1 MYMKNFG
8 KIFFFLVA
16 VACSNSLFSQAFGV
30 RAGLNLANTTFNSD
44 SEGSDD
50 FDTEMLIGLNLG
62 VSASFEISSGLMFE
76 TGLGLSQKG
85 YKVSEGGFTGTWRT
99 NYLDIPLTVK
109 KMFAGDKIFVQAG
122 PYLGFGISG
131 KAKYKFDGE
140 TEDEP
145 IDWGSDKDDDQKRLD
160 FGLTFGA
167 GAMVTEKIQVGLN
180 YGLGLANLSTYSDN
194 GYKETNQVIG
204 ITVGYSLAK

>member
-1 MYMKNFG
+1 MKNFG

-30 RAGLNLANTTFNSD
+30 RAGLNLANMTAKD
-44 SEGSDD
+44 SDD
-50 FDTEMLIGLNLG
+50 SYDDDNEMLIGLNLG

-85 YKVSEGGFTGTWRT
+85 SKYSEGDFTAIYRT
-99 NYLDIPLTVK
+99 NYLDIPLTIK
-109 KMFAGDKIFVQAG
+109 KSLAGGKVYVLAG

-131 KAKYKFDGE
+131 KYVFKGEGE

-145 IDWGSDKDDDQKRLD
+145 VDWGSDDDDDQKRLD
-160 FGLTFGA
+160 FGLMFGA

-180 YGLGLANLSTYSDN
+180 YGLGLANVSPYSEN
-194 GYKETNQVIG
+194 GYKATNNVIG

>member
-1 MYMKNFG
+1 MKNFG

-30 RAGLNLANTTFNSD
+30 RAGLNLANMTAKD
-44 SEGSDD
+44 SDD
-50 FDTEMLIGLNLG
+50 SYDDDNEMLIGLNLG

-85 YKVSEGGFTGTWRT
+85 YKISEGGFTGTYRT

-131 KAKYKFDGE
+131 KSKYKFDGE

-145 IDWGSDKDDDQKRLD
+145 IDWGSDKDDDDQKRLD

-180 YGLGLANLSTYSDN
+180 YGLGLANVSPYSEN
-194 GYKETNQVIG
+194 GYKATNNVIG

>member
-1 MYMKNFG
+1 MKNFG

-16 VACSNSLFSQAFGV
+16 VACSNSLFSQAFGL
-30 RAGLNLANTTFNSD
+30 RGGLNLANMTFNSD
-44 SEGSDD
+44 SDDSDD
-50 FDTEMLIGLNLG
+50 FDTDMLIGLNLG
-62 VSASFEISSGLMFE
+62 VAASFEVSSGLMFE

-85 YKVSEGGFTGTWRT
+85 FKVSEDDATVTWRA
-99 NYLDIPLTVK
+99 NYLDIPLTLK
-109 KMFAGDKIFVQAG
+109 KMFAGDKVFVQAG

-131 KAKYKFDGE
+131 KSKYKFDGK

-145 IDWGSDKDDDQKRLD
+145 IDWGSDKDDDDQKRLD

-167 GAMVTEKIQVGLN
+167 GAMVTDKIQVGLN
-180 YGLGLANLSTYSDN
+180 YGLGLANVSPYSEN

>member
-30 RAGLNLANTTFNSD
+30 RAGLNLANMTAKDDEETY
-44 SEGSDD
+44 SDD
-50 FDTEMLIGLNLG
+50 FEMLIGLNLG
-62 VSASFEISSGLMFE
+62 VSATFEISSGLKFE

-85 YKVSEGGFTGTWRT
+85 FKISEGDVTGTYRV
-99 NYLDIPLTVK
+99 NYLDIPLTMK
-109 KMFAGDKIFVQAG
+109 KSFAGDKVFVQAG
-122 PYLGFGISG
+122 PYLGFAISG
-131 KAKYKFDGE
+131 KSKAKFDGE
-140 TEDEP
+140 TTDEP
-145 IDWGSDKDDDQKRLD
+145 IDFGTDKEDDDQKRLD

-167 GAMVTEKIQVGLN
+167 GAMVTDKIQVGLS
-180 YGLGLANLSTYSDN
+180 YGLGLANVSPYSEN

>member
-1 MYMKNFG
+1 MKNFG

-30 RAGLNLANTTFNSD
+30 RAGLNLANMTFDSD

-50 FDTEMLIGLNLG
+50 FDTDMLIGLNLG

-85 YKVSEGGFTGTWRT
+85 FKISEGGYTGTYRV
-99 NYLDIPLTVK
+99 NYLDIPLTIK
-109 KMFAGDKIFVQAG
+109 KSFAGDKIFVQAG
-122 PYLGFGISG
+122 PYLGFAISG
-131 KAKYKFDGE
+131 KSKSKFDGE
-140 TEDEP
+140 TTDEP
-145 IDWGSDKDDDQKRLD
+145 IDLGSDEDDTQKRLD

-167 GAMVTEKIQVGLN
+167 GAMVTEKIQVGLS
-180 YGLGLANLSTYSDN
+180 YGLGLANVSPYTEN